1 MCDFETSISEDNYGD
16 HICPNCG
23 VMISV
28 YDLNAPKLGNE
39 NKPSTS
45 YDDYIKNRETQP
57 KEGDMANLGDLRKNL
72 RKEDVQTGDVIK
84 FIDAGEI
91 KDVDFSPAQDGSK
104 VETVFQAT
112 VELPNGKQK
121 IYTPN
126 ATTRGIL
133 GDKWGEDTEAWVG
146 KEATAK
152 FIDQLSFGKLT
163 KVLILEPID

>member
-1 MCDFETSISEDNYGD
+1 MNSIFNPDKPDWHPE
-16 HICPNCG
+16 IP
-23 VMISV
+23 VTTQEEW
-28 YDLNAPKLGNE
+28 LN
-39 NKPSTS
+39 
-45 YDDYIKNRETQP
+45 Q
-57 KEGDMANLGDLRKNL
+57 KEEQEMANLGDLRKNL
-72 RKEDVQTGDVIK
+72 RKEDVQEGDVIA

-133 GDKWGEDTEAWVG
+133 GDKWGEDTETWVG
-146 KEATAK
+146 KKATVK

-163 KVLILEPID
+163 KVMILQPAE